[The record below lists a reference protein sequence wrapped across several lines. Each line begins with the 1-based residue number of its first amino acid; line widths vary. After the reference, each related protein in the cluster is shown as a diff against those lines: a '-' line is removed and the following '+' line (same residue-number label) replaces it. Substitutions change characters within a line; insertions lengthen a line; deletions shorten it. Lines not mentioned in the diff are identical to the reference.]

1 MKTCILPFALS
12 ILLAAAAHAEL
23 KWQQTTVEVHPA
35 IGDKQA
41 VAHFKYENVGKTPV
55 HFRSVRASCGCTTAR
70 TQQNQVNPGD
80 KGEITAT
87 FNIGG
92 RTGMQMKTVT
102 VQTDDPDPK
111 RAVTILTLKADIP
124 QLLTIQP
131 VLVYW
136 QTGEEAKPKTI
147 IVKTNQG
154 LAITKLDVTSSSPS
168 FTTKVAPGSASGE
181 FLITVQP
188 HDTDRAAF
196 GAITIRPNYPNY
208 PSNVFYATARVMPKP
223 GPPAPAPPVTTTG
236 SVMRRPTATPA
247 AKVSPSVS
255 R

>member
-1 MKTCILPFALS
+1 MKTCILTFALS
-12 ILLAAAAHAEL
+12 ILLAAAARAEL
-23 KWQQTTVEVHPA
+23 KWEQTTLDLHPA

-41 VAHFKYENVGKTPV
+41 VGHFKYENVGKTPV
-55 HFRSVRASCGCTTAR
+55 HFKLVRASCGCTAAR
-70 TQQNQVNPGD
+70 TQKDHVNPGE

-92 RTGMQMKTVT
+92 RTGMQVKTVT

-111 RAVTILTLKADIP
+111 RATTILTLKTDIP

-136 QTGEEAKPKTI
+136 QSGEEAKSKTI
-147 IVKTNQG
+147 TVKTNQG
-154 LAITKLDVTSSSPS
+154 AAISELNVTSSNPT
-168 FTTKVAPGSASGE
+168 FATKVQRGSASGE

-188 HDTDRAAF
+188 HDTNRAAF

-208 PSNVFYATARVMPKP
+208 PSNVFYATARVMPT
-223 GPPAPAPPVTTTG
+223 PAA
-236 SVMRRPTATPA
+236 PTATKTGAVVRRPLTTPA
-247 AKVSPSVS
+247 PKPSPSIS
-255 R
+255 K